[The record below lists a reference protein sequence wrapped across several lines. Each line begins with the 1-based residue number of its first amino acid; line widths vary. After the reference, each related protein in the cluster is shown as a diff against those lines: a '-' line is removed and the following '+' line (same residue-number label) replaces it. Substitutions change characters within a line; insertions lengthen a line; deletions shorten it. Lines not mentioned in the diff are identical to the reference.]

1 MARPGPAPSAFSA
14 FQDLKEP
21 HGPEGD
27 DGSRGMEEQREAGS
41 NSLNRNSLDLELLE
55 KPSLPW

>member
-1 MARPGPAPSAFSA
+1 MTRPGPAPLT
-14 FQDLKEP
+14 FQDLKEL

-27 DGSRGMEEQREAGS
+27 GGSRGMEEQREAGS
-41 NSLNRNSLDLELLE
+41 KPLNSNSWELDLVE